1 MGGTFKFLTGAAVGF
16 LAGIL
21 LAPKSGAETREFI
34 KEKAQAYMDNAD
46 VMADNAKDKA
56 VELYSSA
63 SGYAGDAGS
72 QIKTKIE
79 AARGKLSRTGA
90 TDALGDATTEAT
102 EAAAGVA
109 DAAKDAASA

>member
-1 MGGTFKFLTGAAVGF
+1 MGGTTKFLIGGAIGF

-21 LAPKSGAETREFI
+21 LAPKPGSETREFI

-63 SGYAGDAGS
+63 TGYAGDAGS

-79 AARGKLSRTGA
+79 AARGKLGRSG
-90 TDALGDATTEAT
+90 TEVADVA
-102 EAAAGVA
+102 EAAAA
-109 DAAKDAASA
+109 DAADTAKGAA